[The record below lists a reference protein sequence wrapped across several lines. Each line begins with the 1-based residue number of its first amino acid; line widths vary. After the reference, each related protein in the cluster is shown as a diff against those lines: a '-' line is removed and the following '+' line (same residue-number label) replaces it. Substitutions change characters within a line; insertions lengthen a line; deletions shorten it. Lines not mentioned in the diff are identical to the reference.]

1 MKRII
6 VPCLILTL
14 ILSFSIPTIAQYRP
28 LIRHGREL
36 FSNTGFE
43 IPGAGGADVFN
54 YWSESAGNGAIAMD
68 TTPHSGIKSCKLTAG
83 ATTNTYVYSRFTGA
97 TALTQNGTYQLSF
110 WTRGD
115 GTNAGRYQVYD
126 VTHSTDIIAKTSTGI
141 TGTTWT
147 QISTSFTVPVGC
159 LSLDVYFY
167 CPDTNTGIAYFDDAS
182 LSL

>member
-1 MKRII
+1 
-6 VPCLILTL
+6 
-14 ILSFSIPTIAQYRP
+14 
-28 LIRHGREL
+28 
-36 FSNTGFE
+36 
-43 IPGAGGADVFN
+43 
-54 YWSESAGNGAIAMD
+54 MD
-68 TTPHSGIKSCKLTAG
+68 TTPHSGVKSCKLTAG
-83 ATTNTYVYSRFTGA
+83 VGKNTYVYSRFIGA
-97 TALTQNGTYQLSF
+97 TALSPNGKYSLKF

-115 GTNAGRYQVYD
+115 GTYAGQYYVYD
-126 VTHSTDIIAKTSTGI
+126 VTHSADIIAKTSTAI